1 MRECR
6 LSTWK
11 KNHSLYM
18 NADNAVCMVRVFTG
32 DGVGAG
38 KLNFDAKSGGL
49 RVGGLGGGGG
59 LGSGLEQGF
68 QDGLGVHLRSGLGG
82 GTLAAG
88 AGQGGGQAVLLW
100 PTSCARII
108 T

>member
-1 MRECR
+1 MQAVNLEKTQFVRERWRCR
-6 LSTWK
+6 LYGRAI
-11 KNHSLYM
+11 HRELY
-18 NADNAVCMVRVFTG
+18 
-32 DGVGAG
+32 
-38 KLNFDAKSGGL
+38 FDAKSGGL

-82 GTLAAG
+82 GALTTG
-88 AGQGGGQAVLLW
+88 AGQGRGQTVLLW
-100 PTSCARII
+100 ATSCAGII